1 MIWLWSDLLLWAM
14 VASAL
19 LGLAHLLQSAP
30 GRYKLYLLFNQKRVV
45 FAAVLLA
52 FYVVIAL
59 LDSIHWVD
67 AHHHT
72 ISVLDVLFNTVIQNE
87 EVSYS
92 APFAT
97 QSLIFAK
104 ATVAQDTAYPLL
116 VHTAQQSWRTL
127 QESLWLAIGVSG
139 IAFMV
144 LLHCVPH
151 KTLAFSLGFIV
162 VLITFMVVL
171 VPHWHVLG
179 TNKIGE
185 DVLYLSLKGVRTG
198 MLIGVVT
205 TWFMLPF
212 ALGLG
217 ILAGYC
223 KGWVDD
229 VIQYIYTTLSAIP
242 GVLLI
247 AASLLTLQNF
257 FEQALVQNTNAVER
271 ADSRLLLLC
280 ALLGVMSWTTLC
292 RLVRAQTLQIKELEY
307 VNVARNL
314 QMPLLLILKRQIL
327 PNILP
332 LVLITVILDFSG
344 LVLAEAVLSYLGIG
358 VDPASYSWGTMING
372 ARLEMVREPSVWW
385 TLCGAFVGMFGLV
398 LSVNL
403 LADGVQKVWDP
414 KRRVL

>member
-19 LGLAHLLQSAP
+19 WGLAHLLHTEP
-30 GRYKLYLLFNQKRVV
+30 GRYKLSLLFNQKRVV
-45 FAAVLLA
+45 FAAVLLG
-52 FYVVIAL
+52 FYVLIAL
-59 LDSIHWVD
+59 LDSIHWIDV
-67 AHHHT
+67 HHQT
-72 ISVLDVLFNTVIQNE
+72 ISVLDVLFNSVLHHQ

-92 APFAT
+92 VPFST

-104 ATVAQDTAYPLL
+104 ETAVQHTAYPLL

-127 QESLWLAIGVSG
+127 QDSLWLAAGFGGVG
-139 IAFMV
+139 LCVV
-144 LLHCVPH
+144 LHLVRH
-151 KTLAFSLGFIV
+151 KTLAWSLGFIV

-247 AASLLTLQNF
+247 AASLLTLQKF
-257 FEQALVQNTNAVER
+257 FESALVQNTNAVER

-292 RLVRAQTLQIKELEY
+292 RLVRAQTLQVKELEF

-398 LSVNL
+398 VSVNL